1 MGIDNLSLKNHIL
14 WTMGKLMFLF
24 HAFKQF
30 LHKIIFLE
38 KQAEIVPDVDISMT
52 GNVTWAGK
60 SSMEVTTTLQQVGRV
75 FSTSMYM
82 F

>member
-1 MGIDNLSLKNHIL
+1 MLSNNFYIKS
-14 WTMGKLMFLF
+14 F
-24 HAFKQF
+24 
-30 LHKIIFLE
+30 FLE

-52 GNVTWAGK
+52 GNVTWAGM

>member
-1 MGIDNLSLKNHIL
+1 MGIDNLSLKNNIL

-60 SSMEVTTTLQQVGRV
+60 SSVEVTTTLQQVGRV